1 MSGASRSHALSRA
14 TLTRAPHKRRTRRF
28 ASGSSA
34 RADENGRWSSEDGRG
49 GRGDASVIG
58 VSAYAGLWLQKVTTH
73 EPVGKIGFAAFATA
87 VAQIEGAFTTALM
100 FVLVAWGVDFAV
112 GVARAIA
119 DPTVRL
125 VEYKVRHGLLRLLAI
140 PLLAIAAAII
150 EGMTIAAIAWDPDGK
165 FVLAVCV
172 AMFWEECV
180 SIQRNGQFFYHR
192 LR

>member
-1 MSGASRSHALSRA
+1 M
-14 TLTRAPHKRRTRRF
+14 
-28 ASGSSA
+28 
-34 RADENGRWSSEDGRG
+34 
-49 GRGDASVIG
+49 IG

-119 DPTVRL
+119 DPQVRL

-140 PLLAIAAAII
+140 PLLAIAAAVI

-192 LR
+192 LRIIEFPWNENGHEDGDGNGREKGRREPSKESSDKGEG